1 MPKQTASPSHLVKR
15 YNTYFAV
22 LYVPHDVQYVLG
34 KSKFSKS
41 TQTDNFKL
49 AKKIAEIYVM
59 GWKAEIESARTKSD
73 EPLIQSAKE
82 LRQLL
87 KSSPKH
93 LVKEII
99 EEERQKLHDPKKV
112 IHLEVFSEITSGKQ
126 YLVDVIKGWEKH
138 EQKRGLATKSIDQ
151 MRSDLELI
159 TKQFP
164 VAKLLT
170 IENIELWIKHIAR
183 KGKLTASSVTR
194 IIGSGRNFF
203 KYLQSIKEVSKIE
216 INPFI
221 VPDEFRISNKPN
233 SKTLN
238 KTQSYLPYSATEVVK
253 LYQQALLDED
263 EKLADLI
270 LLGMHTGAR
279 IEELCSL
286 FCKDIDLHENS
297 IAIRNAKT
305 EAGERVIP
313 IHSAIQDRI
322 KQMIEKSTDDYLFT
336 GLNKNKYGDRSNALG
351 KRFGRM
357 KEKLGFTTR
366 QYGFH
371 SIRKTFTTLLENAG
385 VGENITADI
394 IGHEKP
400 RITYGLYSGGS
411 TLETMREAIEKIRY
425 KLTQE

>member
-1 MPKQTASPSHLVKR
+1 MAKQTASPSHLVKR

-22 LYVPHDVQYVLG
+22 LYVPQDVQYVLG
-34 KSKFSKS
+34 KAKFSKS
-41 TQTDNFKL
+41 TQTDNLKL

-112 IHLEVFSEITSGKQ
+112 VHLEVFSEITSGKQ

-170 IENIELWIKHIAR
+170 IESIELWIKHIAR

-221 VPDEFRISNKPN
+221 VPDEFRISN
-233 SKTLN
+233 
-238 KTQSYLPYSATEVVK
+238 
-253 LYQQALLDED
+253 
-263 EKLADLI
+263 
-270 LLGMHTGAR
+270 
-279 IEELCSL
+279 
-286 FCKDIDLHENS
+286 
-297 IAIRNAKT
+297 
-305 EAGERVIP
+305 
-313 IHSAIQDRI
+313 
-322 KQMIEKSTDDYLFT
+322 
-336 GLNKNKYGDRSNALG
+336 
-351 KRFGRM
+351 
-357 KEKLGFTTR
+357 
-366 QYGFH
+366 
-371 SIRKTFTTLLENAG
+371 
-385 VGENITADI
+385 
-394 IGHEKP
+394 
-400 RITYGLYSGGS
+400 
-411 TLETMREAIEKIRY
+411 
-425 KLTQE
+425 